1 MGKKI
6 SNILKNKDIGA
17 IGIGAMIIFIA
28 MVLVAGIAASVLV
41 QTSTTLETQA
51 LKTGSET
58 TNAISSGILL
68 NGIEG
73 FNESG
78 DITRLAFEVRPR
90 AGSADID
97 LSTTVIEI
105 SDAENKYVLR
115 FPDSGGTVTL
125 ANETEGNVFTEG
137 YYPTAN
143 AQTEFSVI
151 VLQDADDSCT
161 ADAPV
166 INFGDHVILA
176 VANVFSGLSPRSDV
190 FGRIIPE
197 EGTAAI
203 IDFRTPESFTDDV
216 MELW

>member
-6 SNILKNKDIGA
+6 CNILKNKDMGA

-28 MVLVAGIAASVLV
+28 MVLVAGIAASVLI

-51 LKTGSET
+51 MKTGSET
-58 TNAISSGILL
+58 TYAISSGVIL

-73 FNESG
+73 YNESG
-78 DITRLAFEVRPR
+78 AITRLAFEIRTR
-90 AGSADID
+90 SGSPDID

-115 FPDSGGTVTL
+115 FPDDGTVTL
-125 ANETEGNVFTEG
+125 SNETSGDVFTTG
-137 YYPTAN
+137 YYPTGN
-143 AQTEFSVI
+143 AQTEFYVI
-151 VLQDADDSCT
+151 VLQDADGSCT

-176 VANVFSGLSPRSDV
+176 VADVFSDLSPRSDV
-190 FGRIIPE
+190 FGRVIPE

-203 IDFRTPESFTDDV
+203 IDFRTPESFTNDV